1 MSETA
6 EKAKSLFESPKPYH
20 PAARLT
26 LPVLVRQARASET
39 IQYSAVAAEVGVSRP
54 RNMGYP
60 LGSIGQTLL
69 ELGRRW
75 RQTIPPIQAIVVNK
89 ADGLPGVGVAHFT
102 PDAKVFKSATRQEKR
117 RIVLEIL
124 HEVFTYR
131 DWDRV
136 LRALGLQPLST
147 PELPPVDTIA
157 RRGGGEGPEHLA
169 LKQLISECPHS
180 VGAEGMTPEVEA
192 SLHSG
197 DFVDVLFRSRRRV
210 LAIEVKGEQ
219 SANDDVVRGLFQC
232 VKYQAVLDAQA
243 KIEGV
248 RMDVAAVL
256 ALGGRLPDNVR
267 AIANTLGIQVIDQ
280 LSGP

>member
-102 PDAKVFKSATRQEKR
+102 PDAKAFKSATRQQKR

-124 HEVFTYR
+124 LEVFTYR

-147 PELPPVDTIA
+147 PELPPVAAIA
-157 RRGGGEGPEHLA
+157 GRSGGEGPEHLA

-180 VGAEGMTPEVEA
+180 VGAEGMTPEVEGLAPFRRFRRCALPRPA
-192 SLHSG
+192 SCAG
-197 DFVDVLFRSRRRV
+197 NRGQGGAIRERRRRARALPMRQV
-210 LAIEVKGEQ
+210 SGRAYCAGE
-219 SANDDVVRGLFQC
+219 NRRRTDGRRGC
-232 VKYQAVLDAQA
+232 AGA
-243 KIEGV
+243 
-248 RMDVAAVL
+248 R
-256 ALGGRLPDNVR
+256 R
-267 AIANTLGIQVIDQ
+267 AP
-280 LSGP
+280 SG